1 MTYLKLVVALLLYVL
16 RTLTFGWLLDVR
28 DILRRMW
35 ALLVAL
41 WKRRNLPHPDKD
53 GEAGCITTDHPSV
66 RRPDP
71 CIYSQQHLMS
81 LGLPVTWDNPDIV
94 IRRNGVVV
102 PEGELLPATQYEV
115 EATIWNNS
123 YDAPVAGMRVDFS
136 FLSFGV
142 GATSTAIGSTVV
154 DVGAKGTPQHPAR
167 TTVLW
172 TTPPA
177 PGHFCLQVQFFWID
191 DKVPGNN
198 LGQNNVNVVAAASPA
213 LFTFQLR
220 NAFQKPARFT
230 FAVDTYRLPDADVC
244 PATKPEPEPRVE
256 RMKRLVARHR
266 ALAGPVPPGWT
277 FTITPDAVSLGPGDE
292 VAINVAADPPPG
304 FVGAQ
309 TFNVNAFGDGV
320 LAGGVTLVAT
330 KA

>member
-1 MTYLKLVVALLLYVL
+1 MKYLKLVVALLLYFL
-16 RTLTFGWLLDVR
+16 RTITFGWLLDVW
-28 DILRRMW
+28 DILKRMW
-35 ALLVAL
+35 ALLLEL
-41 WKRRNLPHPDKD
+41 WKRRNLPHPERE
-53 GEAGCITTDHPSV
+53 GEAKCLSTDHPSV

-71 CIYSQQHLMS
+71 CIYSQQYLMQQ
-81 LGLPVTWDNPDIV
+81 GLPVTWDNPDIV
-94 IRRNGVVV
+94 IRKNGVVV
-102 PEGELLPATQYEV
+102 PEGDLLPATTYEV

-142 GATSTAIGSTVV
+142 GATSTPIGSTVV

-167 TTVLW
+167 TTALW
-172 TTPPA
+172 TTPAA

-213 LFTFQLR
+213 QFAFQLR
-220 NAFQKPARFT
+220 NAFAKPARFT
-230 FAVDTYRLPDADVC
+230 FTVDTYRLPDTEVC
-244 PATKPEPEPRVE
+244 PVEQPPPEPRVE
-256 RMKRLVARHR
+256 RIKRIAARHR
-266 ALAGPVPPGWT
+266 ALAGPVPAGWT
-277 FTITPDAVSLGPGDE
+277 FTITPDVVSLAPGDE
-292 VAINVAADPPPG
+292 VTIHVAADPPAG

-320 LAGGVTLVAT
+320 PAGGVTLVAT